1 MVFVRFIL
9 LTQNYEYD
17 FIFVYRYFFYP
28 VILLF
33 FQLKIILLENI
44 RIGETFFRVQKHTQI
59 LRLTKTC
66 L

>member
-9 LTQNYEYD
+9 LTQNYEQD

-33 FQLKIILLENI
+33 FQSKIILLENI
-44 RIGETFFRVQKHTQI
+44 RIGGTFFRVRKHI
-59 LRLTKTC
+59 HRL
-66 L
+66 